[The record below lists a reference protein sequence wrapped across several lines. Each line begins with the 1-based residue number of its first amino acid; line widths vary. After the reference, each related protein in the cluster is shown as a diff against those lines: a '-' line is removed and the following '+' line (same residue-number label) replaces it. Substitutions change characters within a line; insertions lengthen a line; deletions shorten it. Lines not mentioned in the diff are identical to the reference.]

1 MFTKAEPQ
9 IYALRVVT
17 DPQLEWSPATQS
29 DHELVLKSLDSVL
42 ASPTFR
48 SSRRYPAM
56 LRYITEKTLEGHPE
70 QLKERTIGIE
80 VFGRDADYDTHED
93 PVVRISASEI
103 RKRLAQF
110 YRDATFE
117 HAIEFRLPLG
127 TYVPQILKRTDPATL
142 PQSATPLVEV
152 PGFVER
158 LRSNAAARPVL
169 WYGIAA
175 CSLLAFLLAGWSY
188 LRLASKSDSGLVE
201 RVWMPLLENQNP
213 VLISTGRP
221 VNPVTVGPEPA
232 DINIQDHIIR
242 PEFRVSTTT
251 AKAIANI
258 AGFLQIHKKPF
269 TIHDSE
275 SNVLSDFHERPIVL
289 VNANDN
295 KWTLQL
301 MKDARFQFTPE
312 NVRSI
317 TYIRDAKHPTMHDW
331 NVDFL
336 QPFHKQTVDYAIVSR
351 FTSSTTHGPVFVIA
365 GISSNGTE
373 AAGEFVVE
381 QDKLTELFRQAPA
394 NWSGENF
401 EAVLKVEVVD
411 GNTGNST
418 VIASEFW

>member
-1 MFTKAEPQ
+1 M
-9 IYALRVVT
+9 RVVT
-17 DPQLEWSPATQS
+17 APKNEWSPATPHDRSQ
-29 DHELVLKSLDSVL
+29 VLESLEAVL
-42 ASPTFR
+42 TSPIFR
-48 SSRRYPAM
+48 GSRRYPAM
-56 LRYITEKTLEGHPE
+56 LRYITEKTLDGHPE

-80 VFGRDADYDTHED
+80 VFGRSADYDTHED

-110 YRDATFE
+110 YRDAKFDHT
-117 HAIEFRLPLG
+117 IEFRLPLG
-127 TYVPQILKRTDPATL
+127 TYVPQILKRTESNPLPELVAPTAETTL
-142 PQSATPLVEV
+142 AAGIPQSDAGV
-152 PGFVER
+152 
-158 LRSNAAARPVL
+158 RPAL
-169 WYGIAA
+169 WYAIA
-175 CSLLAFLLAGWSY
+175 CSLLVLVIAAWSY
-188 LRLASKSDSGLVE
+188 IHKTKATSEDLVE

-221 VNPVTVGPEPA
+221 VNPTMIGPEPA
-232 DINIQDHIIR
+232 DINIQDHIVR
-242 PEFRVSTTT
+242 PEFRVSVTTT
-251 AKAIANI
+251 KAIANV

-312 NVRSI
+312 SVRNI
-317 TYIRDAKHPTMHDW
+317 TYISDANYPNRHDW
-331 NVDFL
+331 NVNFL

-351 FTSSTTHGPVFVIA
+351 FTSSTTHGPVVVIA

-373 AAGEFVVE
+373 AAGEFLVE
-381 QDKLTELFRQAPA
+381 QDKLAELFRQAPV

-418 VIASEFW
+418 VIASQFW